1 MRFEK
6 DLAEDERDA
15 EDVENRSGRVHLVGT
30 LLTP

>member
-30 LLTP
+30 S